1 MRIVL
6 VDPSRTT
13 RLIVT
18 RMLKVRGHDVL
29 PFANELEALAVIRA
43 DISVDGLITSAELT
57 TMSGVE
63 LCWETRLLATCR
75 RPIYVLM
82 MSTQYDQRSLIE
94 ALDSG
99 ADDFIGKPPLAE
111 ELYARLRA
119 AERILSM
126 QRELLRLA
134 TTDPLTGLCNRR
146 GFFEQATEVCRV
158 VPPDGS
164 LSAIILDIDN
174 FKHINDS
181 YGHETGDEAIR
192 ACAATARLPQA
203 LTGRLGGDEFA
214 LLLEDRP
221 LPEAIEIAED
231 LRSRL
236 ATRPF
241 DTGKD
246 RITLTWSI
254 GVGEGGPGD
263 SVDQILARAD
273 AALYDAKLGGRNRVV
288 GAGVRLLT
296 RPAIVSDGLARA
308 SVFLGLLRFFAFLLR
323 FFEARHDLDE
333 RAGAMPVVEL
343 RFEDAFPS
351 IPAGSRGS
359 RHAKDIGAL
368 GHAAAGA

>member
-1 MRIVL
+1 MRIAL

-18 RMLKVRGHDVL
+18 RMLEARGHDVL
-29 PFANELEALAVIRA
+29 PIADELEALALIRA
-43 DISVDGLITSAELT
+43 DTSIDALITSAELKHI
-57 TMSGVE
+57 SGVE

-126 QRELLRLA
+126 QRELLRIA
-134 TTDPLTGLCNRR
+134 ITDPLTGLCNRR
-146 GFFEQATEVCRV
+146 GFFEQATEACARV

-164 LSAIILDIDN
+164 LSAIVLDIDN
-174 FKHINDS
+174 FKQINDS

-192 ACAATARLPQA
+192 ACADTARLEEA

-214 LLLEDRP
+214 LLLEDRS
-221 LPEAIEIAED
+221 LPQAIEIAED
-231 LRSRL
+231 LRTRL
-236 ATRPF
+236 AERPF
-241 DTGKD
+241 DTGRD
-246 RITLTWSI
+246 RIKLTWSV
-254 GVGEGGPGD
+254 GVGEGRPGD

-273 AALYDAKLGGRNRVV
+273 AALYDAKLGGRNRVI
-288 GAGVRLLT
+288 GAHAGILT
-296 RPAIVSDGLARA
+296 RPAIVTDGLARA
-308 SVFLGLLRFFAFLLR
+308 CSL
-323 FFEARHDLDE
+323 
-333 RAGAMPVVEL
+333 
-343 RFEDAFPS
+343 
-351 IPAGSRGS
+351 
-359 RHAKDIGAL
+359 
-368 GHAAAGA
+368 

>member
-1 MRIVL
+1 MHIVL

-13 RLIVT
+13 LLIVT
-18 RMLKVRGHDVL
+18 RMLEARGHDVL
-29 PFANELEALAVIRA
+29 AFADEQDALAVIQA
-43 DISVDGLITSAELT
+43 DPSIDGVITSADLK

-63 LCWETRLLATCR
+63 FCWETRLLATCR

-82 MSTQYDQRSLIE
+82 MSTQYDHRSLIE

-126 QRELLRLA
+126 QRELLRIA
-134 TTDPLTGLCNRR
+134 ITDPLTGLCNRR
-146 GFFEQATEVCRV
+146 GFFEQATEACARV

-181 YGHETGDEAIR
+181 YGHETGDQAIR
-192 ACAATARLPQA
+192 TCADTVRLPET

-214 LLLEDRP
+214 LLLEDRT
-221 LPEAIEIAED
+221 LPQAVEIAEG

-236 ATRPF
+236 AERPF

-254 GVGEGGPGD
+254 GVGEGRPGD

-273 AALYDAKLGGRNRVV
+273 AALYDAKLGGRNCVV
-288 GAGVRLLT
+288 GAGARLLT

-308 SVFLGLLRFFAFLLR
+308 WVF
-323 FFEARHDLDE
+323 
-333 RAGAMPVVEL
+333 
-343 RFEDAFPS
+343 
-351 IPAGSRGS
+351 
-359 RHAKDIGAL
+359 
-368 GHAAAGA
+368 